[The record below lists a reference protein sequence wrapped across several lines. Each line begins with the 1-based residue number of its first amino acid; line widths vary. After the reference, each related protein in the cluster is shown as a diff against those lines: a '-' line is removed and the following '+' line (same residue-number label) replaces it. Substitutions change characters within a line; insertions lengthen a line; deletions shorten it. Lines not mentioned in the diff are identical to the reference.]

1 MRTPRWKYIAPTDG
15 AAVSYYEKIETGADP
30 MPQLYDMT
38 SDKGERVNV
47 ALENPQVVYELQNI
61 MRRVRAKKG
70 YRGE

>member
-1 MRTPRWKYIAPTDG
+1 
-15 AAVSYYEKIETGADP
+15 
-30 MPQLYDMT
+30 MT